1 MQFVKAIGMKIKYTI
16 PAILLLCM
24 LAITARSFAQSG
36 KGQVTPFRKGSVTLN
51 LGVGFGTDYKN
62 EYASSSA
69 FGTKAALEFGVI
81 KAGPGVVS
89 FGIEAGATTSNK
101 SSRYYNDFR
110 SNTVVIAGRTAW
122 HYGWKV
128 PGLDTYGGL
137 SAGAAFYHSGYR
149 NNGNGNSNYD
159 YNDVFPVIG
168 GFVGA
173 SYFFT
178 RKFGVN
184 AEAGFDIT
192 SLQAGVIFKFK

>member
-1 MQFVKAIGMKIKYTI
+1 MKIKYTI
-16 PAILLLCM
+16 PAILLFCM
-24 LAITARSFAQSG
+24 LAITASTVAQSG

-89 FGIEAGATTSNK
+89 FGVEAGATTSSK
-101 SSRYYNDFR
+101 SSRYYNDFK
-110 SNTVVIAGRTAW
+110 SNTVVVAGRSAW

-128 PGLDTYGGL
+128 PGLDTYGGI
-137 SAGAAFYHSGYR
+137 SAGAAFYHSNYN
-149 NNGNGNSNYD
+149 NNGNGNGGYD

-178 RKFGVN
+178 PRFGVN